1 MTDEFDDF
9 ARGLQTQILEETR
22 KAYGQVAFERWLKP
36 LYVGTIGRPDG
47 YARVSAS
54 CGDTMEIFL
63 KFAGERVKEA
73 TFQTNGC
80 GASIV
85 CGSFAAELSIG
96 KNPDEIAQI
105 TGETILRIVGD
116 LPKEDRHCAFLA
128 AETLQQTLE
137 NYLKEQVRNHSTTQR
152 KKEQEA
158 G

>member
-1 MTDEFDDF
+1 
-9 ARGLQTQILEETR
+9 
-22 KAYGQVAFERWLKP
+22 
-36 LYVGTIGRPDG
+36 VGTIGRPDG
-47 YARVSAS
+47 YARVSGS

-105 TGETILRIVGD
+105 TGETILRILGD

>member
-1 MTDEFDDF
+1 MADEFDHF
-9 ARGLQTQILEETR
+9 ARGLQIQILEETR
-22 KAYGQVAFERWLKP
+22 KAYGQVAFERWIKP

-47 YARVSAS
+47 YARVSGS

-105 TGETILRIVGD
+105 TGETILRILGD